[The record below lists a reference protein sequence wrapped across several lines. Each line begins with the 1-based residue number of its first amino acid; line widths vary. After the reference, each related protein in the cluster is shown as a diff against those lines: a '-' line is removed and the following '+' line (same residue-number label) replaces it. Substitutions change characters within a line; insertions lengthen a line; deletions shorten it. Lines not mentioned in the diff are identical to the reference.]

1 MVKNLDDSVEESRGL
16 GAAAV
21 ETCAGG
27 GGKNKIDAVIWVCPL
42 ELKIFFQPRI

>member
-16 GAAAV
+16 GATVV

-27 GGKNKIDAVIWVCPL
+27 GGKNKIEAVIWVCPFK
-42 ELKIFFQPRI
+42 LKIFFQPRI